1 MNRESSSDG
10 IDESSTPSTSSTSLV
25 NKNIWNET
33 MELKNNLF
41 HIHLSEKYY
50 YCPFCFV
57 DFLISF
63 F

>member
-1 MNRESSSDG
+1 MNRESSSSG
-10 IDESSTPSTSSTSLV
+10 NDESSTSLI

-57 DFLISF
+57 GFLISF
-63 F
+63 NFFFETL